1 MLVQINT
8 AYKGVFGY
16 YDRALNTVIPKRAG
30 DPPFEV
36 ADDVAR
42 RQITA
47 GVLAIAKEE
56 GEPKAEQKEKLTV
69 PEETKAQE
77 PAGHEAGTGG
87 AGKPYEDMS
96 YSELKAEAKKRGI
109 KVFGQS
115 AYTLRRLLEGGTDE
129 EAPVLSAEDPV

>member
-42 RQITA
+42 RQIAA
-47 GVLAIAKEE
+47 GVLTATKEDA
-56 GEPKAEQKEKLTV
+56 EPKQEEK
-69 PEETKAQE
+69 PAAQIKAQADQGE
-77 PAGHEAGTGG
+77 TGKSYDG
-87 AGKPYEDMS
+87 MS
-96 YSELKAEAKKRGI
+96 FSELKAEAKKRGI

-115 AYTLRRLLEGGTDE
+115 AYTLRRLLEGEDEE
-129 EAPVLSAEDPV
+129 EAPVLAAEDPV